1 MKDKILKTCDH
12 IGIFTTH
19 YKRMVDFY
27 MNKLGFNKEKEELLS
42 KTIMKSIFG
51 ISSDCKFV
59 RMAAGDIKIEIFSP
73 INKTF
78 RRKFDHTG
86 GYNHWALCVGK
97 REKFLQILK
106 REKVKILEVKRNDH
120 SVYFI
125 HDPDGSKI
133 EIKECP

>member
-1 MKDKILKTCDH
+1 MKDKIFKKCDH

-51 ISSDCKFV
+51 IFSDCKFV
-59 RMAAGDIKIEIFSP
+59 RMASGDIKIEIFSP
-73 INKTF
+73 INKTS
-78 RRKFDHTG
+78 RRKLDHTG

-97 REKFLQILK
+97 REKFLRILK
-106 REKVKILEVKRNDH
+106 RKKVKILEVKRNDH

-125 HDPDGSKI
+125 HDPDRNKI
-133 EIKECP
+133 EIKVCS